1 MDRHLTVK
9 YGKVVAAIM
18 AYPTSVKAQSGKI
31 MSDGFVIRLKFPS
44 ENDVE
49 SFSLSFRADPELYF
63 LSDRNLLIIYAGNAK
78 PR

>member
-18 AYPTSVKAQSGKI
+18 AHPTPVKVQSGKI
-31 MSDGFVIRLKFPS
+31 LSDGFVIRIKFAS
-44 ENDVE
+44 EADVDD
-49 SFSLSFRADPELYF
+49 FSLSFRADPEIYF